1 MRKRATRT
9 TEGPTAREP
18 RAARKVAADPLDG
31 PVDFERFGPVRRNA
45 FAGSGEPGGPSLL
58 ALWEMPQLATNAV
71 LLRRGRP
78 AKGARRT
85 TTVRSVRLPEALWAE
100 LERAAK
106 TRHLNLHQ
114 AMRAALLG
122 WIRRAS

>member
-1 MRKRATRT
+1 MSKRATRT
-9 TEGPTAREP
+9 TEGRTARGS
-18 RAARKVAADPLDG
+18 RARRIVTDPLDG
-31 PVDFERFGPVRRNA
+31 RVDFERFGPVRRNA
-45 FAGSGEPGGPSLL
+45 FAGAGEPGGPSLL
-58 ALWEMPQLATNAV
+58 ALWEMPQLATDAV

-78 AKGARRT
+78 AKGVRRT
-85 TTVRSVRLPEALWAE
+85 TTARSVRLPDALWAE